1 MNICSCGNVSEEDG
15 AKCARCKALQALE
28 LKAGAMSEEIHH
40 SFEVLSKAW
49 HPDRFQDDGKMK
61 AMAEEKL
68 KAIEAAFSLLTRG
81 SVQAERFHSRE
92 ARASQVA
99 VADSAPQPDT
109 ATQGAAAQKL
119 GFSDRETR
127 PIRIPVPLLIGC
139 GVLLAAIAMGW
150 LFFRPLDALL
160 MGMPVAGKVYAE
172 FKADIR
178 TNIQELENKIGIG
191 AGSGAPT
198 PAPSEPASGPAQS
211 EQKLE
216 AQKGSAT
223 AKATALHQ
231 GASGRV
237 APRTGEG
244 RPMENRALP
253 LITAGLTKSE
263 VLSAQGAPTGES
275 TDELDYGDSKLYF
288 SNGTL
293 YGWRIEPSSP
303 LRVKLWPDGS
313 VDPDLVSFGMGS
325 TKNEV
330 IVVQGT
336 PTTFSPTIFGYGK
349 SEVYFQYGKVVGW
362 KSDPATP
369 LRTTSP

>member
-1 MNICSCGNVSEEDG
+1 MTICSCGNVSEEDG
-15 AKCARCKALQALE
+15 AKCTRCKALQALE
-28 LKAGAMSEEIHH
+28 LKAGAMSEDIHH

-49 HPDRFQDDGKMK
+49 HPDRFHGDDKLK
-61 AMAEEKL
+61 AVAEEKL

-99 VADSAPQPDT
+99 VADSAPEPGT

-119 GFSDRETR
+119 GFSDGEAR
-127 PIRIPVPLLIGC
+127 PVRIPTPLLIGC
-139 GVLLAAIAMGW
+139 GVVAGGIVVGW
-150 LFFRPLDALL
+150 LLFKPLDSAL
-160 MGMPVAGKVYAE
+160 MRIPVAGAIYAE
-172 FKADIR
+172 YKADIR
-178 TNIQELENKIGIG
+178 SGIQELENKIGIG
-191 AGSGAPT
+191 VGPAAPV
-198 PAPSEPASGPAQS
+198 PAPSEAASGAAPDQ
-211 EQKLE
+211 QKLE
-216 AQKGSAT
+216 GRNGSAD
-223 AKATALHQ
+223 AKGNAHQ

-237 APRTGEG
+237 APRNGEG

-253 LITAGLTKSE
+253 VITAGLTKSE
-263 VLSAQGAPTGES
+263 VISAQGAPTGET

-303 LRVKLWPDGS
+303 LRVKLWPDAA
-313 VDPDLVSFGMGS
+313 VDPDLGSFGMGS

-330 IVVQGT
+330 LVVQGT

-362 KSDPATP
+362 KSDPGTP
-369 LRTTSP
+369 LRTTTR